1 MVLFTSL
8 SKSSIHQ
15 YPSTSIGVKN
25 NNDMNL
31 NSLSGSS
38 TIAGDNL
45 GINIGSL
52 AQKIIND
59 VKNKLERQGINI
71 H

>member
-1 MVLFTSL
+1 MS
-8 SKSSIHQ
+8 
-15 YPSTSIGVKN
+15 
-25 NNDMNL
+25 L